1 MLPELSNSGSPPA
14 EPGFTQENYFCGD
27 IFLEK
32 VYEKLNNKNDS
43 KFLDLFSN
51 IIEDLLSDLRSG
63 KEKPIIRIMGKDGV
77 FRNII
82 DGENPDN

>member
-1 MLPELSNSGSPPA
+1 MFFKKEVPIHLLPFIIRTA
-14 EPGFTQENYFCGD
+14 YYFCGD

-51 IIEDLLSDLRSG
+51 IIEDLLPDLRSG